1 MKVIIKSEGI
11 RGLDEKVQTEVEKNM
26 EIGSGIRF
34 LLHNTRYSIT
44 GEVVQIDSEKSLVLV
59 KSPQFNDWIGFEAIR
74 DIIDRDDLTNNRLQ
88 AQIDHGITED

>member
-11 RGLDEKVQTEVEKNM
+11 RGVDEKVQTEVEKDM
-26 EIGSGIRF
+26 EVGSGIRF

-44 GEVVQIDSEKSLVLV
+44 GEVVEIEAETRRVRV
-59 KSPQFNDWIGFEAIR
+59 KSPQFNDWIGFDAIR
-74 DIIDRDDLTNNRLQ
+74 DIISRDDLTNNRLQ